1 MPRGPLRRLVWLVA
15 LAAGCGPALPDPDN
29 AGARVLRDRCGGCH
43 RVYAPGTM
51 TLEMWN
57 LQVGRM
63 HELFARRGIPWLTP
77 EEERAL
83 QDYLAAHAGTA

>member
-1 MPRGPLRRLVWLVA
+1 
-15 LAAGCGPALPDPDN
+15 
-29 AGARVLRDRCGGCH
+29 
-43 RVYAPGTM
+43 M

-63 HELFARRGIPWLTP
+63 RGLFARRGIPWLTP

-83 QDYLAAHAGTA
+83 QDYLVAHAGTA